1 MKVNI
6 NELKEYILHNST
18 FAREETID
26 IVLHDLKEVL
36 ISNNFDLN
44 NIRVVSG
51 KTSINFIGDD
61 IVIRLTYVRYDFW
74 DYPTISDYVSHST
87 AILQPLFEQKIN
99 TGDINYPTILGLK
112 KLSIGTVTEEESET
126 TYLRLRHDG
135 YLFNDAEKLENFGKD
150 ENGEVY
156 LIDYGELIYI
166 NDYNKL
172 NNSEL
177 FYKIQYQKFIE
188 RELAYHIKKCPELD
202 KKYEEFLKSIED
214 LDFELTNEY
223 IDESIGGK
231 GAK

>member
-26 IVLHDLKEVL
+26 IVIQDLMQVL
-36 ISNNFDLN
+36 VSNNFDLN
-44 NIRVVSG
+44 NITVVSG
-51 KTSINFIGDD
+51 ETSINFIGDD
-61 IVIRLTYVRYDFW
+61 IVIRLTYIRYDPW
-74 DYPTISDYVSHST
+74 GYPTISDYVSHSK

-112 KLSIGTVTEEESET
+112 KLSIGTVTEEKRET
-126 TYLRLRHDG
+126 AYLRLRHDG
-135 YLFNDAEKLENFGKD
+135 YLFNDAEKIENFGKD

-172 NNSEL
+172 NNPEL

-188 RELAYHIKKCPELD
+188 RELAYHRKKCPELD
-202 KKYEEFLKSIED
+202 KKYEDFLKSIEKI
-214 LDFELTNEY
+214 DFELTNEC
-223 IDESIGGK
+223 IGQSINGK
-231 GAK
+231 KTK